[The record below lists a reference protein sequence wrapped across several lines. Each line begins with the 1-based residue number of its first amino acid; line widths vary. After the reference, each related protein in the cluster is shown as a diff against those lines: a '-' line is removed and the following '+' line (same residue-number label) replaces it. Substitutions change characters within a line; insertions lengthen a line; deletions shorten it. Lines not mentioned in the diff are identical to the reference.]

1 MSDRRIITKSKNIG
15 IKLEISSKIYNN
27 FLNKN
32 IPNEWISIKV
42 NVEINIANYLLL
54 FDGFNDHL
62 RVTCYKICKLL

>member
-1 MSDRRIITKSKNIG
+1 MSDRRIITKSKNIE

-42 NVEINIANYLLL
+42 DVEINIANDLYLKDLM
-54 FDGFNDHL
+54 
-62 RVTCYKICKLL
+62 II